1 MQSKELE
8 QTLVLIKPDALKN
21 SLTGYVLSQ
30 LSEFHSGL
38 RFAGLKVVYVSR
50 MLAEEHYAEHRG
62 KVFYP
67 SLIEYIR
74 GRIHYPDAPHKQRVI
89 AIVYQGPD
97 AVKRVRDLAGPTNP
111 HDARQEKPGCI
122 RSLGTV
128 VPLTDAEG
136 KIIGERMDNLI
147 HASATPEEAEHE
159 IKLWFRTSEIPPFMR
174 AFPVQQNEEVHFYY
188 KDDKLY
194 TQHEPGST
202 CVLAPGDV
210 MWESDIT
217 ALGLISEGKQ
227 APCTLQAVV
236 AKYLTNETPERQ

>member
-1 MQSKELE
+1 MTEKELE

-38 RFAGLKVVYVSR
+38 RFAGLKVACVSR

-89 AIVYQGPD
+89 AIVYQGPG

-136 KIIGERMDNLI
+136 KNIGERMDNLI
-147 HASATPEEAEHE
+147 HASATPQEAEHE
-159 IKLWFRTSEIPPFMR
+159 IKLWFRPSEIPPFMR
-174 AFPVQQNEEVHFYY
+174 AFPVQQNEEDHFYY
-188 KDDKLY
+188 KNDTLY
-194 TQHEPGST
+194 TQHEPHST

-210 MWESDIT
+210 VWESDLQT
-217 ALGLISEGKQ
+217 LLLISQGKS
-227 APCTLQAVV
+227 APCSLQAVV
-236 AKYLTNETPERQ
+236 AKYLTNETP

>member
-1 MQSKELE
+1 MTEQELE

-38 RFAGLKVVYVSR
+38 RFAGLKVVCVSR

-89 AIVYQGPD
+89 AIVYQGPG

-128 VPLTDAEG
+128 VPLADAKG

-147 HASATPEEAEHE
+147 HASATPQEAEHE
-159 IKLWFRTSEIPPFMR
+159 IKLWFRPSEIPPFMR
-174 AFPVQQNEEVHFYY
+174 AFPAQQNAEDHFYY
-188 KDDKLY
+188 KDGALFMH
-194 TQHEPGST
+194 HEPGST

-210 MWESDIT
+210 MWKSDLET
-217 ALGLISEGKQ
+217 LHLVSQGKP
-227 APCTLQAVV
+227 APSTLQVVV
-236 AKYLTNETPERQ
+236 AKYLTNETPEGP